1 MVTDLDLFD
10 LSLPDF
16 LNNQYGDFLILL
28 GFWIVIGLMVVLVVR
43 PMVHRLFA
51 KTETDVDDRILEIID
66 VPIMVIIFT
75 YGAVESLRVL
85 DIIPGWFNR
94 MLLTMY
100 GFIVSVVVVYLAY
113 KVFRAVFIPLGT
125 EYAQKKD
132 SELDK
137 SILPVV
143 DQLGGATILILGL
156 FWVLS
161 NTGIDVTIFLAG
173 MGVAGLILAFALQ
186 DTLSNYFAGLH
197 LMLDKPFKTDDM
209 IKFGDDYCRVLAVGF
224 RSTRL
229 YSIHKHDIMIVP
241 NNIVANQTIINKT
254 EPDLN
259 LRISVKVG
267 VAYGSPVE
275 KVKELIMDAVR
286 SHDGIVQNDP
296 RRAPTVRFRNFG
308 ESAMEF
314 RTRFFIKDIKDQWR
328 IAGDIREGIEERFT
342 KEGITIPFPQR
353 TLSWKSLEEES
364 KWRDVEPIAT
374 DGGPQASPTG

>member
-1 MVTDLDLFD
+1 MLSIEAEHINYGDDPMAKFLDIFD

-16 LNNQYGDFLILL
+16 MNNQYGEFVVLL
-28 GFWIVIGLMVVLVVR
+28 GFWIIIGLMVVLVIR
-43 PMVHRLFA
+43 PLVHRAFA

-66 VPIMVIIFT
+66 VPIMIIIFF
-75 YGAVESLRVL
+75 YGTVESLRVL
-85 DIIPGWFNR
+85 DIIPGWVNR
-94 MLLTMY
+94 MLLTLY

-125 EYAQKKD
+125 EFAKKRESD
-132 SELDK
+132 LDK

-143 DQLGGATILILGL
+143 DQLGGTIILILGL

-161 NTGIDVTIFLAG
+161 SAGIDVTIFLAG

-197 LMLDKPFKTDDM
+197 LMLDKPFKVDDM
-209 IKFGDDYCRVLAVGF
+209 IKFGDDYCRVLTVGF

-229 YSIHKHDIMIVP
+229 YNIFNHDIMIVP
-241 NNIVANQTIINKT
+241 NNLLASQTIINKT

-259 LRISVKVG
+259 LRINVKVG

-275 KVKELIMDAVR
+275 KVKKLILDAVT

-296 RRAPTVRFRNFG
+296 KRKITVRFRNFG

-314 RTRFFIKDIKDQWR
+314 RTRF
-328 IAGDIREGIEERFT
+328 
-342 KEGITIPFPQR
+342 R
-353 TLSWKSLEEES
+353 TS
-364 KWRDVEPIAT
+364 
-374 DGGPQASPTG
+374 GG